1 MKKQLLFSTLAAIM
15 LSACGGGS
23 NQNAGGENKAAADTI
38 TAFQIFKMIN
48 PDMAAESTNADSS
61 DRMYYLLYNE
71 EDLSG
76 ISTLLLRHNDNG
88 YLVVT
93 EKSSHD
99 EMGDVYI
106 DYLKFYHYNDGKLTE
121 LKDIQP
127 TPSINEFAAID
138 AVAFYDPDDE
148 GDFGPAGI
156 IYNYNFVDQLLE
168 VSASPF
174 WVDPFYLYYKW
185 DGSKFVLDHK
195 SDLPK
200 HINLITSAGLGNI
213 YVGDNPPEK
222 LEGFQANTLGK
233 TMYFNRDGKKMFKL
247 SLNADGKIDTI
258 TILSDLYTYRMDVDG
273 PSKTPLGIGF
283 NPIDYGFWGKQYF
296 KFKDNNWV
304 RTIPA
309 IADENLEEATQKNDS
324 LGVIEFYTTNNGI
337 TNLYPEIGKVVTN
350 DDRPDFNSNATITLI
365 KIYKA
370 QPEIDTGLDIFH
382 QLIKLHAKE
391 NDDNPLLNYDEQ
403 ADEIYKDNKKT
414 NGFHLNDYGS
424 HQVYNH
430 AFKYF
435 PLKSGGYKVYEYVAW
450 EHGYQYNCEVNPF
463 DEEFH
468 LYCYIYKDG
477 TLTPTALE
485 PDIPSDLHSTPTPL
499 TDNGLKGIGYTF
511 VWDGESMVKQEE

>member
-15 LSACGGGS
+15 LCACGSGIT
-23 NQNAGGENKAAADTI
+23 QNEGTQNADTI
-38 TAFQIFKMIN
+38 TAFHIFKLLN

-71 EDLSG
+71 EELSG
-76 ISTLLLRHNDNG
+76 ISTQLLRHNDNG

-93 EKSSHD
+93 EKSSND

-138 AVAFYDPDDE
+138 AVAFYDPNDE

-273 PSKTPLGIGF
+273 PSNDPLGIGF
-283 NPIDYGFWGKQYF
+283 NPIDHGFWVNQYF

-309 IADENLEEATQKNDS
+309 LADQNLEKATQKNDS
-324 LGVIEFYTTNNGI
+324 LGVIEFYTTNDGI
-337 TNLYPEIGKVVTN
+337 TNLYPENGKIVTHDN
-350 DDRPDFNSNATITLI
+350 RPEFNENATITLI
-365 KIYKA
+365 KIYKG
-370 QPEIDTGLDIFH
+370 QPDFGLDIFR
-382 QLIKLHAKE
+382 QLIKLHAEE
-391 NDDNPLLNYDEQ
+391 NDNNPLLNSDEQ

-450 EHGYQYNCEVNPF
+450 KHGFRYDYHVDPF
-463 DEEFH
+463 DEQYH

-499 TDNGLKGIGYTF
+499 TDNGLKGFGDTF
-511 VWDGESMVKQEE
+511 VWDGERMVKQEE